1 MSAGEIG
8 HRGTLIPG
16 SHDPERR
23 LSGSLQ
29 GWRLRWM
36 GLTAARRWLTAVG
49 ILVALVAGFL
59 VWSPGLNGP
68 YQFDDYATPL
78 DDPASQS
85 LAAWTQYLPLTL
97 RPLTK
102 LSYALEADAGLTG
115 RPAVRRVL
123 SIGLLAAAALLLYR
137 LIAQL
142 QPGLAPL
149 GAAFLTALWFLHP
162 VHADSVLMLSGRT
175 ALLAAVLLLAA
186 LLAMDRARPLL
197 AGVLFLLACLA
208 RETALAGLLPLAVLA
223 ASRPAATP
231 RAVLRSLAPVLVAG
245 LIALGWFL
253 TTPRYVALAE
263 YSFLGRP
270 LGDSLL
276 AQVGAVPAGLAVLL
290 QPSRLSIDYGIA
302 LPTAASEPL
311 FIVGLGLYLI
321 AAAGIVLCLRRSRSV
336 ALGLALWLAALLPTQ
351 SLIPKLDA
359 LSNRP
364 LGLALAGLLIAMAPL
379 LSLVIARL
387 HTPALSRFW
396 SAWLSRG
403 AGVGALVLLA
413 MLAGATAQRSALF
426 RSELALWE
434 DAAAKSSASA
444 RPHVQY
450 AMLLKSAGRAR
461 EAWQQIAIARG
472 LDPFSAR
479 IEILHK
485 AWRPESDTP

>member
-1 MSAGEIG
+1 LSAGEIG
-8 HRGTLIPG
+8 HRGTWISG
-16 SHDPERR
+16 SDDPERG
-23 LSGSLQ
+23 LSGAPHAWCL
-29 GWRLRWM
+29 
-36 GLTAARRWLTAVG
+36 RWLTALGV
-49 ILVALVAGFL
+49 LAALVAGFL

-85 LAAWTQYLPLTL
+85 LSAWRQYLPLTL

-102 LSYALEADAGLTG
+102 LSYALEADAGLGG
-115 RPAVRRVL
+115 RPGVRRAF
-123 SIGLLAAAALLLYR
+123 SIGLLAAAALLLYL
-137 LIAQL
+137 LIFQL
-142 QPGLAPL
+142 QPGIAPL
-149 GAAFLTALWFLHP
+149 AAAFLAALWFLHP
-162 VHADSVLMLSGRT
+162 VHADGVLMLSGRT

-186 LLAMDRARPLL
+186 LLAFERARPLL
-197 AGVLFLLACLA
+197 AGALFLLACLA

-223 ASRPAATP
+223 AGRPAATP
-231 RAVLRSLAPVLVAG
+231 RAVLRALAPVLAAG
-245 LIALGWFL
+245 LIAAGWFL

-270 LGDSLL
+270 LWDSLL
-276 AQVGAVPAGLAVLL
+276 AQVGAVPVGLAVLL

-302 LPTAASEPL
+302 LPAAASEPL
-311 FIVGLGLYLI
+311 FLAGLGLYLI
-321 AAAGIVLCLRRSRSV
+321 AAAGMVLCLRRSRSV

-351 SLIPKLDA
+351 SLVPKLDA

-364 LGLALAGLLIAMAPL
+364 LGLALAGLLIAAAPL
-379 LSLVIARL
+379 LGFAAARVR
-387 HTPALSRFW
+387 TRATGYRS
-396 SAWLSRG
+396 SAWLSAG
-403 AGVGALVLLA
+403 AGVVALVLLV

-450 AMLLKSAGRAR
+450 ATLLKSAGRDP
-461 EAWQQIAIARG
+461 EAWQQIVIARG

-479 IEILHK
+479 IAILHK
-485 AWRPESDTP
+485 AWRPERDTP